1 MLVAA
6 APTSQ
11 TVIRSSE
18 NTRSEMSPALV
29 FGVGFG
35 VLVVCLLL
43 VAALD
48 RRRVF
53 NIANP
58 LPWTRRTSPLSD
70 SLLKETDRPPSTR
83 YNGRGQGL

>member
-1 MLVAA
+1 
-6 APTSQ
+6 
-11 TVIRSSE
+11 
-18 NTRSEMSPALV
+18 MSPALV

-53 NIANP
+53 NIAKP

-70 SLLKETDRPPSTR
+70 SPLKETDRPASTR
-83 YNGRGQGL
+83 YKRSWSGSWSNETLSTLVLANPC